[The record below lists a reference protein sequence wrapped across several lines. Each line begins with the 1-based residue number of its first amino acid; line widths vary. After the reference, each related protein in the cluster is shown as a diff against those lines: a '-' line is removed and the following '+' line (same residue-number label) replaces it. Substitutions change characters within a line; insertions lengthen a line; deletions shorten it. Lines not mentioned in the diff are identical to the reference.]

1 MYRLLIDPATLDT
14 LLRDSACVVFDVR
27 HDLLDHNA
35 GFNAWCNEH
44 VPGAVFLDHERDL
57 CAPKT
62 GTNGRHPLPALDD
75 FAALMTMHGVAPG
88 VQVVIYDGGPGAFA
102 AHLWWMLRWMGHEA
116 VAVLDGGWAAWKASG
131 LPVVSAQP
139 DAGVTPAAGGGQ
151 KTFVRPDDC
160 IAPAPAN
167 DVAGSLAGRLP
178 AMPVV
183 NAAQVLANIA
193 QPGFVVVDARAE
205 NRFRGEV
212 EPMDPVAG
220 HIPGALNRP
229 NALNCQPDGRFLP
242 AVQLRDAF
250 EALLGET
257 RPQQVVHQCGSGI
270 TACHNLFAMELAG
283 LSGSALY
290 PGSWSEWCADPA
302 RPVATGA

>member
-1 MYRLLIDPATLDT
+1 MYRLLIDPDTLDT
-14 LLRDSACVVFDVR
+14 LLHDSTCVVFDVR
-27 HDLLDHNA
+27 HDLLDPDA
-35 GFNAWCNEH
+35 GLKAWRSGH
-44 VPGAVFLDHERDL
+44 IPGAVFLDHERDL
-57 CAPKT
+57 CAQKT

-75 FAALMTMHGVAPG
+75 FLALMRTHGVAPG
-88 VQVVIYDGGPGAFA
+88 TQVVVYDGGPGAFA

-131 LPVVSAQP
+131 LPVAS
-139 DAGVTPAAGGGQ
+139 AGGDAAVVSG
-151 KTFVRPDDC
+151 TGRPQTDAMAADHG
-160 IAPAPAN
+160 IAPAD
-167 DVAGSLAGRLP
+167 DVVVNSPAGRLP
-178 AMPVV
+178 SMPVV
-183 NAAQVLANIA
+183 TADQVLANIA
-193 QPGFVVVDARAE
+193 EPRFVVVDARAQ
-205 NRFRGEV
+205 NRFRGET

-229 NALNCQPDGRFLP
+229 NSLNSQPDGRFLP
-242 AVQLRDAF
+242 ARQLRESF

-257 RPQQVVHQCGSGI
+257 PPEQVVHQCGSGI

-290 PGSWSEWCADPA
+290 PGSWSEWCSDPE